1 MPRVKSAK
9 SLSETCIHF
18 ILEMQDNFCN
28 NMPLSELEDGVLE
41 ALESEKSV
49 VNRFDGLRKLLN
61 VSHELKFSFL
71 PFNK

>member
-1 MPRVKSAK
+1 MPQVQNAK
-9 SLSETCIHF
+9 SLSETCIDF
-18 ILEMQDNFCN
+18 IGETQDNFCN

-41 ALESEKSV
+41 AIESEKCV

>member
-1 MPRVKSAK
+1 
-9 SLSETCIHF
+9 
-18 ILEMQDNFCN
+18 
-28 NMPLSELEDGVLE
+28 LSELEDGVLE
-41 ALESEKSV
+41 AIESEKSV